1 MLGIEPEWEVN
12 KIIFD
17 FSDKDKFALS

>member
-1 MLGIEPEWEVN
+1 LGIEPEWEVN